1 MRALAAIFMTVLM
14 AFAVTIGPSEAQ
26 TTPAEVKIVA
36 GDPGL
41 SARLPHGALF
51 YLRVSYRS
59 DEPLWFR
66 ARGYNGGREV
76 QKGVMY
82 NPMPAY
88 SRGEGEAMAWI
99 AYRDDV
105 SIDRIA
111 VTASDSAGKVVGGA
125 EMVVRLEW
133 ASGAPPRPQPAAW
146 AKTLDQAHQRKV
158 LEQSVDDETGGPLWL
173 GLGLLVMLAVPGY
186 FVLQAFTVVQFSGG
200 WRYAALVPL
209 LGAVPLVIYTLLA
222 LATGSNLWPL
232 LLILLSPIG
241 LIYLVGL
248 MMVRRI
254 VTR

>member
-1 MRALAAIFMTVLM
+1 MRALAAVFLTVLM
-14 AFAVTIGPSEAQ
+14 AFAATVGSSQAQ
-26 TTPAEVKIVA
+26 TTRPEVRIVA

-41 SARLPHGALF
+41 SARLPHGEKF
-51 YLRVSYRS
+51 YLRVAYRS

-66 ARGYNGGREV
+66 ARGYAGGREV

-88 SRGEGEAMAWI
+88 SRGEGEAMTWI
-99 AYRDDV
+99 AYRDDAN
-105 SIDRIA
+105 IDRIV

-125 EMVVRLEW
+125 EAVVRLEW
-133 ASGAPPRPQPAAW
+133 ASGAPPRPELGAW
-146 AKTLDQAHQRKV
+146 AKSLEQVHQRKLV
-158 LEQSVDDETGGPLWL
+158 EQSVDDETGGPLWL

-209 LGAVPLVIYTLLA
+209 LGAVPLVIYALLA
-222 LATGSNLWPL
+222 LAAGSNLWPL

-254 VTR
+254 VMR